1 MLPKPLRRLLWIGCL
16 GALLPLHAQADD
28 PKDAL
33 EPNQLAAL
41 VDKAKTL
48 IGIPYRFGG
57 TTPTRGFDCSGF
69 VRFVFRSFGV
79 DLDRTSR
86 SQARQGDPVPLDD
99 LKPGDLLF
107 FATEGVRRGVSHVGI
122 YLGDGQFIHA
132 SAWHGPGMHC
142 VELGKLTS
150 KYFANRLVAARRF
163 VTGEKDEAAPAG
175 K

>member
-1 MLPKPLRRLLWIGCL
+1 LPKLFRRLLWIGCL
-16 GALLPLHAQADD
+16 GALLPLHAQAEE

-33 EPNQLAAL
+33 EQSQLAAML
-41 VDKAKTL
+41 DKARTL
-48 IGIPYRFGG
+48 LGIPYHFGG
-57 TTPTRGFDCSGF
+57 TSPTRGFDCSGF
-69 VRFVFRSFGV
+69 VRFVFKSFGV

-86 SQARQGDPVPLDD
+86 SQSRQGDPVPLDD

-107 FATEGVRRGVSHVGI
+107 FATRGVRQGVSHVGI

-142 VELGKLTS
+142 VELGKLTT
-150 KYFANRLVAARRF
+150 KYFADRLVAARRF
-163 VTGEKDEAAPAG
+163 VTGEKDAETSAG

>member
-1 MLPKPLRRLLWIGCL
+1 
-16 GALLPLHAQADD
+16 
-28 PKDAL
+28 
-33 EPNQLAAL
+33 
-41 VDKAKTL
+41 
-48 IGIPYRFGG
+48 
-57 TTPTRGFDCSGF
+57 
-69 VRFVFRSFGV
+69 
-79 DLDRTSR
+79 
-86 SQARQGDPVPLDD
+86 
-99 LKPGDLLF
+99 LF

-163 VTGEKDEAAPAG
+163 MTGEKDEPDPAG